1 MALGAWGIIKE
12 SPSLIALIPMA
23 LFIIFMFMERK
34 INQAL
39 GTLIAI
45 IVGCILTGNGV
56 VEFGKAFVGAL
67 DSVLGQIGLIIA
79 LGTGV
84 GAVMTKSGVSRTLCR
99 WIIVGVGVNT
109 KKKAIIVTELCAVV
123 ICGLLG
129 TLAGGCAIITPVL
142 IPVVAAVGLTPNT
155 MGCILQSAG
164 ETGLIWGPFSGPVIT
179 LIGLTG
185 LTYGQQML
193 WAALPYGI
201 IWLVVVYFAGLYVQ
215 KKTEGKY
222 SYELTEDDTVD
233 NVEITPKEKRTTI
246 AFLVSFFLLVT
257 YAVIRKLG
265 MEYVIP
271 VMLILVAVIEVFSG
285 MNLSVMVK
293 EFFKG
298 VGKAAELWI
307 VFLLLEL
314 LMNVIDVGGGFEAL
328 GNLFLKLA
336 GEPTQTMTMIVG
348 TIVGSFGI
356 NGGAAA
362 QLTMTHNMFLPAI
375 KACGLPM
382 EMWAIALICGSRVT
396 SSIYPGANMFSVMGT
411 ARSTDTK
418 AMLIGG
424 WAVSMVSIAYIIVW
438 SFIGPK
444 LF

>member
-1 MALGAWGIIKE
+1 MTIGTWGIIKE
-12 SPSLIALIPMA
+12 APSLIALIPMVV
-23 LFIIFMFMERK
+23 FIVMMFIEK
-34 INQAL
+34 IDQVI
-39 GTLIAI
+39 GTLIPI
-45 IVGCILTGNGV
+45 IIGCVLIGNGV
-56 VEFGKAFVGAL
+56 VEFGNGFAGAL
-67 DSVLGQIGLIIA
+67 DSTLGQIGLIIA

-84 GAVMTKSGVSRTLCR
+84 GAVMTVTGVSKTLCR
-99 WIIVGVGVNT
+99 WIINGVGVNT
-109 KKKAIIVTELCAVV
+109 QKKAIIVTELCAVV

-179 LIGLTG
+179 LMALTG

-201 IWLVVVYFAGLYVQ
+201 IWLVVVFFAGLYVQ

-222 SYELTEDDTVD
+222 AYELTEEDTAQT
-233 NVEITPKEKRTTI
+233 ETTPTEKRTTI
-246 AFLVSFFLLVT
+246 AFLVAFAVLVV
-257 YAVIRKLG
+257 YAVINQLG
-265 MEYVIP
+265 MTYVIP
-271 VMLILVAVIEVFSG
+271 VMLILVAVMIVFSG
-285 MNLSVMVK
+285 MNLNAAVK

-298 VGKAAELWI
+298 IGSAAKMWI
-307 VFLLLEL
+307 IFILLEM
-314 LMNVIDVGGGFEAL
+314 LMNVIDAGGGFEAL
-328 GNLFLKLA
+328 GNLFLMLT
-336 GEPTQTMTMIVG
+336 GEPTKAMTMILG

-362 QLTMTHNMFLPAI
+362 QLTVTHNMFLPSI
-375 KACGLPM
+375 EACGLPM

-424 WAVSMVSIAYIIVW
+424 WAVSIVSIIYILIW
-438 SFIGPK
+438 SFVGPM
-444 LF
+444 FF